1 MGRRFVIRE
10 ASSRTRSGRARPEP
24 IEGAFETIETDVA
37 IIAIGNAP
45 NPVLTRA
52 TPELATTR
60 WGTIEVDEKTGLTSM
75 PGVFA
80 GGDITTGSATVILTL
95 GAGRTPRRRCH
106 RRVPSR
112 LTLRGYW

>member
-24 IEGAFETIETDVA
+24 IE
-37 IIAIGNAP
+37 
-45 NPVLTRA
+45 
-52 TPELATTR
+52 
-60 WGTIEVDEKTGLTSM
+60 VDEKAGLTSM

-95 GAGRTPRRRCH
+95 GAGR
-106 RRVPSR
+106 
-112 LTLRGYW
+112 RGAAAIDEYLAG